1 MENFTNDLLKRFP
14 DLETILPSLKEAAQM
29 IISAFAADKT
39 LFLCGN
45 GGSAADCEH
54 IAGELLKSFKADRC
68 LDNELKETLISFG
81 KDGKYLS
88 ENLECGLRAI
98 TLTSHP
104 AFATAFGNDVDA
116 ELIFAQQL
124 LALARPGD
132 VVMGISTSGNAENI
146 KKCFITAKARG
157 IKTILLTGKTGGACV
172 QLADCAI
179 KVLETETYL
188 IQEKHVAIYHSLCLI
203 IEDYFYG
210 GKERK

>member
-1 MENFTNDLLKRFP
+1 MEKFINDLLKRFP
-14 DLETILPSLKEAAQM
+14 DLKAVLPSFKKAAQM
-29 IISAFAADKT
+29 IITAFAADKS
-39 LFLCGN
+39 LYLCGN

-54 IAGELLKSFKADRC
+54 IAGELLKSFKAERC
-68 LDNELKETLISFG
+68 LGDDLKETLNKFG
-81 KDGKYLS
+81 ADGKYLA
-88 ENLECGLRAI
+88 ENLECGLRAV

-132 VVMGISTSGNAENI
+132 IVVGISTSGNAENI

-157 IKTILLTGKTGGACV
+157 IKTILLTGQTGGACA
-172 QLADCAI
+172 QFADCAI
-179 KVLETETYL
+179 KVPETETYL
-188 IQEKHVAIYHSLCLI
+188 VQEKHVAVYHCLCLI

-210 GKERK
+210 GK